1 MVATV
6 HVFFD
11 FAGSDNTP
19 GTQQDTNGLGPPNLR
34 FKTADDATI
43 DAINPIPI
51 PTQIQERVGAN
62 HGTRRSRK
70 API

>member
-6 HVFFD
+6 HVLF
-11 FAGSDNTP
+11 DNT
-19 GTQQDTNGLGPPNLR
+19 GTDGSPSLSTDTNALSPNLR

-51 PTQIQERVGAN
+51 PTQGV
-62 HGTRRSRK
+62 HLSLCK
-70 API
+70 